1 MHLVTQGFTALVVS
15 LACAAAQASEQSESE
30 GFVEGSSLRLLNRN
44 FYFNRDFR
52 DAAPGDQSYREE
64 WAHGIMAFYESGFTQ
79 GAVGFGVDAFGL
91 LGLKLDSGRGRSGA
105 GLLPVDGDDRPDDDY
120 SSAGAALKVR
130 VSNTELRYGNMLTE
144 APVFATGDSR
154 LLPETATGFL
164 LQSKEIEDLDVQ
176 AGHFTAYKLRN
187 SSNQDEDLYLNYGEG
202 RIGKAID
209 FVGGTYALSEQL
221 SASLY
226 ASNFDETWHQY
237 YGNLNYVLPL
247 NDTQALD
254 FDANLYKT
262 RDTGKALQGEID
274 NTTYSV
280 ALGYTVGAHKLTFAH
295 QHVDADTPFDFV
307 GGDSIFLANSVNYS
321 DFNGAN
327 ERSWQVRYDLD
338 FASYGVPGMKFSAR
352 YLKGDHIDGS
362 KADPLGGY
370 AGLQGEDGKHWE
382 RNLDLRYVVQSG
394 AAKDLSLRLRHTT
407 HRANEAQ
414 AEGDVDEVRVIVE
427 YPLELL

>member
-1 MHLVTQGFTALVVS
+1 MHPVTQGFTALAVS
-15 LACAAAQASEQSESE
+15 IACAVAQASEQSESK
-30 GFVEGSSLRLLNRN
+30 GFIEGSSLQLLNRN

-79 GAVGFGVDAFGL
+79 GSVGFGVDAFGL
-91 LGLKLDSGRGRSGA
+91 LGLKLDSGRGRSGT
-105 GLLPVDGDDRPDDDY
+105 GLLPVDSDDRAEDAY
-120 SSAGAALKVR
+120 SSAGAAVKLR
-130 VSNTELRYGNMLTE
+130 VSNTELRYGDMRTE

-154 LLPETATGFL
+154 LLPETATGLL
-164 LQSKEIEDLDVQ
+164 LQSNEIEDLELQ

-187 SSNQDEDLYLNYGEG
+187 SSNRDEELYLNYGEG
-202 RIGKAID
+202 RIGRMID
-209 FVGGTYALSEQL
+209 FAGATYAVSKQL
-221 SASLY
+221 SVSLY
-226 ASNFDETWHQY
+226 AADFEETWHQY

-247 NDTQALD
+247 TDTQALD
-254 FDANLYKT
+254 FDANLYET

-274 NTTYSV
+274 NTTYSL
-280 ALGYTVGAHKLTFAH
+280 ALGYSFGAHKLTLAH
-295 QHVDADTPFDFV
+295 QRVDGDTPFDYV

-327 ERSWQVRYDLD
+327 ERSWQLRYDLD
-338 FASYGVPGMKFSAR
+338 FAGYGVPGLKFAVR

-362 KADPLGGY
+362 HADPLGGY
-370 AGLQGEDGKHWE
+370 AGLQGEDGRHWE

>member
-1 MHLVTQGFTALVVS
+1 MHVVTQGVTALAVS
-15 LACAAAQASEQSESE
+15 LACAMAQASEQSESE

-79 GAVGFGVDAFGL
+79 GSVGFGVDAFGL
-91 LGLKLDSGRGRSGA
+91 QGLKLDSGRGRSGA
-105 GLLPVDGDDRPDDDY
+105 GLLPVDSDDRPEDDY
-120 SSAGAALKVR
+120 SSAGAAVKVR
-130 VSNTELRYGNMLTE
+130 VSNTELRYGNMRTE

-154 LLPETATGFL
+154 LLPETATGLL
-164 LQSKEIEDLDVQ
+164 LQSKEIEDLDLQ

-202 RIGKAID
+202 RIGRSID
-209 FVGGTYALSEQL
+209 FVGGTYALSKQL

-226 ASNFDETWHQY
+226 ASDFEETWHQY
-237 YGNLNYVLPL
+237 YGNLNYTLPL
-247 NDTQALD
+247 TDTQALD

-274 NTTYSV
+274 NTTYSL
-280 ALGYTVGAHKLTFAH
+280 ALGYTFGAHKLTLAH
-295 QHVDADTPFDFV
+295 QHVDGNTPFDFV

-338 FASYGVPGMKFSAR
+338 FASYGVPGLKFSAR

-382 RNLDLRYVVQSG
+382 RNFDLRYVVQSG

-427 YPLELL
+427 YPLELF